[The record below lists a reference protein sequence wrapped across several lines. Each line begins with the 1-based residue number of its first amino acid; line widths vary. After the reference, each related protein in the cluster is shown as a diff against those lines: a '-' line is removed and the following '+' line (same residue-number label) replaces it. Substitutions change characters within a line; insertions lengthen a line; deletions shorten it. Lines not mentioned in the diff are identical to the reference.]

1 MAIPILNHL
10 DLRSVSELQNA
21 ILHKTTHSAASNVV
35 GKLIYDTASNNI
47 KYCTGTTNSD
57 WVSLPGSTYTL
68 PEAADGTLGG
78 IQLGYSDSGQNYAV
92 ELDSQQA
99 YVNVPWTDTNTQN
112 TTVLSFVD
120 SSDDIILRN
129 TTGGAGSGTDDI
141 KFVAGSNITLTHT
154 DADNITIAATDTNTT
169 YGTVSTSAAGLAPIL
184 PGTPGGKFLKADGTY
199 AVPSYT
205 TNTDTNTQNTTTL
218 SFVDSSND
226 IILRNTISGAS
237 SSTDDIKFVAG
248 SNITLT
254 HTDAD
259 NITIASTDT
268 NTTYSAA
275 SNSALGLVKLASDT
289 DASDPESISNTSGR
303 TYAVQL
309 DENDQAVVNV
319 PWSDTNTDTNTFR
332 TVEVDTNGNGS
343 ANNTLTSSETLRF
356 KKGSNISLSEADGV
370 ITIASTD
377 TDTNTTTTADV
388 KSALNAS
395 LGGAAT
401 IGDSSDTITLPGNLV
416 VSGTQTIQNET
427 IQVVENNTI
436 QFEGS
441 DPTSSYEVKLTSAD
455 ATVSD
460 KTITLPNLSGHV
472 PLMATAVGGTIS
484 ATPAEINILDGVT
497 GVTAAELSY
506 VGDVTSAIQAQLDGK
521 AATDVVT
528 AREYATSITAAVA
541 ANTEIEV
548 THSLGSR
555 DVIVQIYALVAD
567 LTTSGTS
574 IVNQYQEIMVDV
586 NRKST
591 SKISFEL
598 NVALRALAGG
608 TLRVLV
614 TKIG

>member
-21 ILHKTTHSAASNVV
+21 ILHKTTHSAASNVI

-92 ELDSQQA
+92 ELDGQQA

-112 TTVLSFVD
+112 TTTLSFVD

-129 TTGGAGSGTDDI
+129 ATGGAGSGNDDI

-169 YGTVSTSAAGLAPIL
+169 YSAVSTSAAGLAPIL

-248 SNITLT
+248 TNITLT

-275 SNSALGLVKLASDT
+275 SNSALGLVKLSSDT
-289 DASDPESISNTSGR
+289 DASDPESISSVSGQ

-332 TVEVDTNGNGS
+332 TVEVDTNGNGT

-356 KKGSNISLSEADGV
+356 KKGTNISLSEAGGV
-370 ITIASTD
+370 ITIES
-377 TDTNTTTTADV
+377 TDTNTTTTAAV

-401 IGDSSDTITLPGNLV
+401 IGDSSDTVTIEGDFV
-416 VSGTQTIQNET
+416 VKGTQTTKNET

-441 DPTSSYEVKLTSAD
+441 DPTSSHEVKLTSAD
-455 ATVSD
+455 ATDAD

-472 PLMATAVGGTIS
+472 ALLATAAGGTIS

-497 GVTAAELSY
+497 GVTAAELTHI
-506 VGDVTSAIQAQLDGK
+506 GDVTSAIQAQLDGK
-521 AATDVVT
+521 AATNVVT
-528 AREYATSITAAVA
+528 AREYATSITAATA
-541 ANTEIEV
+541 ANTTIEV
-548 THSLGSR
+548 SHSLNSR
-555 DVIVQIYALVAD
+555 DVIVQIYALVSD
-567 LTTSGTS
+567 LTTSGTN

-586 NRKST
+586 NRAT
-591 SKISFEL
+591 VNKINFEL